1 MSVLTLIKLKG
12 LLEDEVSKK
21 MLKTRMT
28 IPIFGGF
35 FLDVLMANLFERL

>member
-1 MSVLTLIKLKG
+1 MLKG

-28 IPIFGGF
+28 IPFFGKF
-35 FLDVLMANLFERL
+35 FLDVLMADLFEPL